1 MAAPQPLAAIWGTI
15 GDHDVLVCVFKHLDI
30 KDLGRVAPA
39 SPFFRP
45 RADAD
50 VVWGPLWRQRVAGK
64 LVVRSADPF
73 YKGVDLQ
80 KEAVRCALR
89 DSTRSWLTDV
99 ELMNLSWFFRFRPAA
114 GQHWLSQDPYLRN
127 QTPARAK
134 FLPCGRMEFEG
145 IEGLET
151 ARTEWSWAT
160 RGAKRRGPR
169 GSFLRVSLDGAPVP
183 SYVVTRH
190 PNWGFVMQN
199 CWGIFTS
206 FPMEQKAAD
215 PHLEEGGLLDLTAD
229 QHGEVLRYRLSP
241 WLRCCCRQP

>member
-1 MAAPQPLAAIWGTI
+1 M
-15 GDHDVLVCVFKHLDI
+15 
-30 KDLGRVAPA
+30 APA

-80 KEAVRCALR
+80 KESVRGALR

-99 ELMNLSWFFRFRPAA
+99 EVMNLSWFFRFRPAA
-114 GQHWLSQDPYLRN
+114 EPGPVPQEPVASTGQVSAVRPHD
-127 QTPARAK
+127 
-134 FLPCGRMEFEG
+134 FEG
-145 IEGLET
+145 LEGLET
-151 ARTEWSWAT
+151 ARTELTWAT
-160 RGAKRRGPR
+160 RGAKRKGLR
-169 GSFLRVSLDGAPVP
+169 GSFLRVSLDGAPVLI
-183 SYVVTRH
+183 YVVTRH

-241 WLRCCCRQP
+241 WLRCACRQP